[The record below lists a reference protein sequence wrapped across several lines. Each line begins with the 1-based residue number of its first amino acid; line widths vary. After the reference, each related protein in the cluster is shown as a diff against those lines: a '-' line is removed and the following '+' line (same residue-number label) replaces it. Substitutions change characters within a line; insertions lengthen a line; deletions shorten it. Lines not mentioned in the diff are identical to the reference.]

1 MRRHAWALAQNLALP
16 YNCDM
21 TELLQRITLEEGKA
35 GGKPCI
41 RGLRVRVQDV
51 LEMLANGMSERE
63 ILADFPYL
71 EPDDIR
77 ASLAYAAA
85 QVAGTSVVAA

>member
-1 MRRHAWALAQNLALP
+1 M
-16 YNCDM
+16 
-21 TELLQRITLEEGKA
+21 QRITMEDGKL
-35 GGKPCI
+35 GGRPCI

-51 LEMLANGMSERE
+51 LEMLAGGMSAEA

-77 ASLAYAAA
+77 AVLSYAAA
-85 QVAGTSVVAA
+85 QVAGTAVIAA

>member
-1 MRRHAWALAQNLALP
+1 
-16 YNCDM
+16 M
-21 TELLQRITLEEGKA
+21 TELLQRITIEPGKA

-51 LEMLANGMSERE
+51 LEMLAAGTSSEQ

-77 ASLAYAAA
+77 AVLAYAAA